1 VTLEPLAFVV
11 VIPIAPGRTD
21 RELAVIR
28 VSPLTLTWEA
38 VFTGREPAPVSDAPP
53 GVPREM
59 PRAELGLGLGAVLRD
74 ARVVAWDVAGTL
86 PVVDA
91 LLTDAGRTV
100 ALALPLDLASA
111 AAPYLDAADVDAR
124 TLGDVA
130 AWVTGATAPPP
141 RALALAAALVQLW
154 TRLVAAAQTSVHWG
168 ALQGDE
174 ARIAAELIGRLTDGR
189 TTYGPWRL
197 DDRRAYPT
205 EALAEVLDGLDYA
218 AAQLVRMRRRRR
230 VAYLATGLPAA
241 HAVLA
246 TAIAD
251 LLAANWLPLLPWQI
265 RPALARDGFTDLDA
279 TRMLLETVDEV
290 RVVGDPPG
298 DLELVAALAR
308 ALDVPVV
315 RDGTVPS

>member
-11 VIPIAPGRTD
+11 VMPVAPGRTD
-21 RELAVIR
+21 REVAAIRLA
-28 VSPLTLTWEA
+28 PDTLKWQA
-38 VFTGREPAPVSDAPP
+38 LFTGREPAPVTDAPP
-53 GVPREM
+53 GAPREM
-59 PRAELGLGLGAVLRD
+59 PRAELGLGLAAVVRD
-74 ARVVAWDVAGTL
+74 ARIVAWDVATAM
-86 PVVDA
+86 PAVDA

-100 ALALPLDLASA
+100 AIVGPLDLASA
-111 AAPYLDAADVDAR
+111 AAPYLDAADVGAR

-130 AWVTGATAPPP
+130 AWVTGAAAPPA
-141 RALALAAALVQLW
+141 RALAMAAALVQLW
-154 TRLVAAAQTSVHWG
+154 TRIVAAAQTSVAWG

-174 ARIAAELIGRLTDGR
+174 ARIAVELIGRLTDGR

-197 DDRRAYPT
+197 DDRRKYPT

-218 AAQLVRMRRRRR
+218 AAQLVRLNRRRR
-230 VAYLATGLPAA
+230 VAYVATGLPPEHTTVAL
-241 HAVLA
+241 AVA
-246 TAIAD
+246 G
-251 LLAANWLPLLPWQI
+251 LLDAGWLPLLPWQI
-265 RPALARDGFTDLDA
+265 RPQLARDGFTDLDA

-290 RVVGDPPG
+290 RVVGELPG